1 MKDTKTKGKYE
12 VVSTVKG
19 QPKVQY
25 QGTTDKT
32 KKIVSVPN
40 TVKVDGV
47 TYKVTEIGK
56 NTFKNNKTVTKVS
69 VGKNITTIGANAFSG
84 CTKLK
89 TITINTKLLTSK
101 NVSKDAFKGIS
112 ANTVIKVPKSKL
124 AAYTK
129 LFQKKGLSKKVKIQG
144 V

>member
-1 MKDTKTKGKYE
+1 M
-12 VVSTVKG
+12 
-19 QPKVQY
+19 
-25 QGTTDKT
+25 
-32 KKIVSVPN
+32 
-40 TVKVDGV
+40 DGV

-56 NTFKNNKTVTKVS
+56 NAFKNNEKVTKVS

-89 TITINTKLLTSK
+89 TITINTKLLTAK
-101 NVSKDAFKGIS
+101 NVSKDAFKGIT
-112 ANTVIKVPKSKL
+112 ANTVIKVPKSKV

-144 V
+144 I